1 MFNDFSLFPSKFL
14 PLIYSITGFENSNK
28 YIQNE
33 KLKILCT
40 IHNQTYTQNA

>member
-1 MFNDFSLFPSKFL
+1 MFNKFSLIPSKFL
-14 PLIYSITGFENSNK
+14 PLIYSITSFENNK

-40 IHNQTYTQNA
+40 VHNQTYTQNT